1 MSRCFLIL
9 AFSVVLGLGGC
20 RPVDREATP
29 LVDNSASQS
38 GGPGLSGVYEPVPEQ
53 PSGYDATSPRPAPDM
68 NTRTEPTG
76 TDEPSDT
83 DRGASEADTV
93 APVTAPSQTADP
105 EDRPPDPEVQGSKT
119 EPTVEVTEPAEP
131 ETDGVTAIAEPPEE
145 RNEVD
150 ESAGEEAATTTDAT
164 ASDEATKASEA
175 GRSATPSDKREATA
189 DPEAETTPPETAKP
203 GPPPAVEPTPAP
215 EPETKWHKDWKA
227 FYEGY
232 AALLKTYVDDKGDV
246 DYFELRRKRLDLI
259 GVQNAMEAIK
269 LAEYEQW
276 ETAEKAAFWINAHNI
291 CALRVV
297 VDNYPIKPRW
307 PFNLMYP
314 NGIMQIPGARTKVYF
329 RLVEREYSLTEMERD
344 RLLKQFGDVR
354 YMFALSHAT
363 RGAGFL
369 RTEPYYPDRLDKQ
382 VDEQVRRFLKS
393 PRGLRIDRDAGV
405 VQLSDMFIWYKDTC
419 IAKYGQVRRFR
430 HQPDDVRAYLNFV
443 FDHLPEAQADYLLN
457 RTFTVTYISYDW
469 ALNDRASP

>member
-1 MSRCFLIL
+1 MFRYLLIL
-9 AFSVVLGLGGC
+9 AFFVVLGLGGC
-20 RPVDREATP
+20 RPVEREVTP
-29 LVDNSASQS
+29 PIDNSASQS
-38 GGPGLSGVYEPVPEQ
+38 GDPGEFGVHEPASDPLN
-53 PSGYDATSPRPAPDM
+53 GYDVVSPQPATDPGAEA
-68 NTRTEPTG
+68 EPTG
-76 TDEPSDT
+76 VEEPSDIA
-83 DRGASEADTV
+83 GQPNEAETV
-93 APVTAPSQTADP
+93 APVMDASPT
-105 EDRPPDPEVQGSKT
+105 PDPENRPQAPDVQGSET
-119 EPTVEVTEPAEP
+119 EPTVEATEPPDAEP
-131 ETDGVTAIAEPPEE
+131 VKVVEPRDEPVHADKPTGEGASTA
-145 RNEVD
+145 
-150 ESAGEEAATTTDAT
+150 TDAT
-164 ASDEATKASEA
+164 ASGERVETSEA
-175 GRSATPSDKREATA
+175 GQSSTLPDGRDGTSDPDAEA
-189 DPEAETTPPETAKP
+189 TPPETAKS
-203 GPPPAVEPTPAP
+203 GPPPAVEPTPTP
-215 EPETKWHKDWKA
+215 EPEVKWHKDWKA
-227 FYEGY
+227 FYEAY
-232 AALLKTYVDDKGDV
+232 ATLLKTYVDDKGDV

-314 NGIMQIPGARTKVYF
+314 NGIMQIPGARTKIYF

-369 RTEPYYPDRLDKQ
+369 RTEPFYPDRLDKQ

-405 VQLSDMFIWYKDTC
+405 VQLSDMFIWYKDTF

-430 HQPDDVRAYLNFV
+430 NQPDDVRAYLNFV
-443 FDHLPEAQADYLLN
+443 FDFLPEAQTEYLLN